1 MKLFLIVLIVFGSIF
16 FYSLGI
22 CKKLDLNKAT
32 LEELEALPG
41 IGKKTAQAI
50 IEYRE
55 KFGPFRSV
63 EELEKVKGIGPKKL
77 QMLKAYVTVS
87 SEEKRQKSVDT
98 RSLKKSNNASSQLKP
113 PIYYYVD
120 EKGVIHY
127 TQFPEKVPSK
137 YRNSLKILE

>member
-1 MKLFLIVLIVFGSIF
+1 MEVFF